1 MNLETLSDACG
12 TPAEPC
18 NKSYAVQ
25 ARPRGLVVVVVVAV
39 AVVVVVVVVLHCK
52 RRTESECLTREAEHC
67 VAMPQ
72 LFCDSCTVFSAPL
85 DD

>member
-1 MNLETLSDACG
+1 MGVGIDAG
-12 TPAEPC
+12 I
-18 NKSYAVQ
+18 
-25 ARPRGLVVVVVVAV
+25 VVVVVVAV
-39 AVVVVVVVVLHCK
+39 VVVVGLRVVVLVVVLVVVAVVVVLHCK

-67 VAMPQ
+67 VAMPR

>member
-25 ARPRGLVVVVVVAV
+25 ARPRGLVVVVVVVV
-39 AVVVVVVVVLHCK
+39 AVVVVVVVL
-52 RRTESECLTREAEHC
+52 L
-67 VAMPQ
+67 
-72 LFCDSCTVFSAPL
+72 
-85 DD
+85 